1 MFRER
6 PEPARV
12 KHVSGVKHQG
22 RLLAFNTNIK
32 RALKNLEETR
42 HSSLLQ
48 KLINY
53 DRKKFY
59 GIDPTGKT
67 KTRLLTRKIVV
78 CHKKY
83 TVPSIK
89 KEI

>member
-1 MFRER
+1 
-6 PEPARV
+6 V
-12 KHVSGVKHQG
+12 KHVSGAKLQG
-22 RLLAFNTNIK
+22 RLLAFNTHIK
-32 RALKNLEETR
+32 PALKVFEETR

-59 GIDPTGKT
+59 SNDPTGIT

-83 TVPSIK
+83 TVP
-89 KEI
+89 